1 MGRLNK
7 PAKPNYPYRSPNQTN
22 AEDLAPNLLEDV
34 GASQAADM
42 RRIGRGLSPD
52 ATPGHK
58 FSEVNRRR
66 QQEAGG
72 RATLRSAGRAGL
84 LGVAAEAGKKFGEDL
99 DKYDPTVGPAVEK
112 AIEKSGVG
120 SLMRR
125 GAVPSGRVEFSDEA
139 EQEFANQDVERA
151 MRVARERSDE
161 EREERRVKTDRE
173 RALRTGAKEGY
184 ASGGFVRKA
193 DGIAQRGKTRGRFV

>member
-22 AEDLAPNLLEDV
+22 AEDLTPNLLEDV
-34 GASQAADM
+34 EASQAADM
-42 RRIGRGLSPD
+42 RRVGRGLSPT
-52 ATPGHK
+52 AASPA
-58 FSEVNRRR
+58 NRLR

-72 RATLRSAGRAGL
+72 RAALRSLGRAGA
-84 LGVAAEAGKKFGEDL
+84 LGAAAEVGEAAGRELDRRNPKVGE
-99 DKYDPTVGPAVEK
+99 AAERM
-112 AIEKSGVG
+112 IEGSGVG

-125 GAVPSGRVEFSDEA
+125 GAVSPGRVELSDEA
-139 EQEFANQDVERA
+139 ERELIEQDVARA
-151 MRVARERSDE
+151 MKSAREKSDE

-173 RALRTGAKEGY
+173 RALRSGAREGY

-193 DGIAQRGKTRGRFV
+193 DGIAQRGKTKGRFV